1 MSRNKFPPC
10 QLSERTNHPVFKFY
24 NRFDPTYMG
33 DEKSANT
40 TSSYGVDSNWYTDSA
55 AMDHIKGELNKL
67 IVRDLQ

>member
-1 MSRNKFPPC
+1 
-10 QLSERTNHPVFKFY
+10 
-24 NRFDPTYMG
+24 MG

-40 TSSYGVDSNWYTDSA
+40 TSSYGMDSNWYTDSG